1 MFLRESLN
9 ASLDNTILQ
18 LTDAPTGIASAAAVA
33 ARQPVALGEAAD
45 IGSSGAGGD
54 SGGGGGG
61 MSDEDALQARLDA
74 LRKG

>member
-18 LTDAPTGIASAAAVA
+18 LTDAPTGIASAAPVA

-54 SGGGGGG
+54 SGGGGG